1 MYISK
6 DMESANCRPIGYW
19 LKHLDRLIED
29 TFSRTLTEQ
38 GLTRRHW
45 QVLNTL
51 AREPASDAEL
61 TKTLEPFLR
70 DDRAGQAA
78 VVTDLIRRDW
88 VSRDDG
94 RMRLTGHGRAAHQRT
109 QEQVQ
114 QTRGLMVQGISA
126 GEYTAAIDTLTK
138 MAANLET
145 STA

>member
-1 MYISK
+1 MSK
-6 DMESANCRPIGYW
+6 DIESADRRPIGYW

-51 AREPASDAEL
+51 AHDPAGDAEL
-61 TKTLEPFLR
+61 TKALEPFLR
-70 DDRAGQAA
+70 DDQARQAA
-78 VVTDLIRRDW
+78 VVADLIRRDW
-88 VSRDDG
+88 VSRDHDG
-94 RMRLTGHGRAAHQRT
+94 RLLLTRHGLAAHQRT

-114 QTRGLMVQGISA
+114 QARGLMVQGISA
-126 GEYTAAIDTLTK
+126 AEYTAVVDVLSQ

-145 STA
+145 GAA